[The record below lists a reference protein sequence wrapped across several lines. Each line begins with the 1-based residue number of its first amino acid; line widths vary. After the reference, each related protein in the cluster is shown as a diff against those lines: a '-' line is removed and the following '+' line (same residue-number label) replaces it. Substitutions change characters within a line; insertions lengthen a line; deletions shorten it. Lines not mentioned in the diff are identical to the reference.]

1 MARSSVIGARN
12 TPIDAR
18 IPMGSPLWRF
28 RPPGR
33 PGRWNLDV
41 GWSSAPGQP
50 YARPMRIAV
59 TRGISPAIGHCQLTH
74 LEREPIDDEVA
85 RAQHG
90 TYERVLRDLG
100 CQVEHL
106 AEEPDLPDSVF
117 VEDIAVVL
125 DEVAIITRPG
135 AESRRDER
143 SSIRRALEP
152 HRRLEHIRAPGILD
166 GGDVLVVQKDIYV
179 GLSTRSD
186 DEAVRQLKLLV
197 ADLGYTVTGVE
208 VRGCLHLKS
217 AVTAVSEDTLLINPD
232 WIDATYLPGHAFI
245 QVDPAEPS
253 AANVVRVGDTVLFAA
268 DFPRTGERIS
278 AAGFRT
284 LPVDASELAKA
295 EGALTCCSLIFEAPD
310 RNA

>member
-1 MARSSVIGARN
+1 
-12 TPIDAR
+12 
-18 IPMGSPLWRF
+18 
-28 RPPGR
+28 
-33 PGRWNLDV
+33 
-41 GWSSAPGQP
+41 
-50 YARPMRIAV
+50 MRIAV

-135 AESRRDER
+135 AESRRGER